1 MMRKTDVTKIINPA
15 GVSLEDNFVRVDIK
29 VQRLPQEVGDF
40 TKATHEQLFAL
51 MNEHEIVGIPY
62 VSDDF
67 QFVLNKLIQFIQI
80 NICEQLR
87 GQVAQRQAR
96 RIAVNYILQQSH
108 ELIIVHPFSQNIQ
121 KNRMVDRIK
130 KLSHIQLQN
139 PQNARIVARQFEP
152 KFVEAL
158 NCCVS
163 AFIFS
168 GRPGIKNKELIPYW
182 LNYPVDGVMEQPVTN
197 RNFVNM
203 TTLWIVDVKR
213 KISAMIVGTVFQV
226 LMQLEN
232 MIFEVYLELSHIFF
246 VGFFFFK
253 FRPSVEQV
261 FQRNYFL
268 EHSYGK

>member
-1 MMRKTDVTKIINPA
+1 MMWKTDVSKIINTA
-15 GVSLEDNFVRVDIK
+15 GISLKDNFVRVDIK
-29 VQRLPQEVGDF
+29 AQRLSQKIGDF
-40 TKATHEQLFAL
+40 IKTTNKQLFAR
-51 MNEHEIVGIPY
+51 MQKHEIVGIPY

-108 ELIIVHPFSQNIQ
+108 EPVIVHPFSENLQ
-121 KNRMVDRIK
+121 KNHMIDRIK
-130 KLSHIQLQN
+130 KLSHIQLQD
-139 PQNARIVARQFEP
+139 PQNARIVVRQFEP

-158 NCCVS
+158 HRCMS

-197 RNFVNM
+197 RSFMNM
-203 TTLWIVDVKR
+203 TALWIVNEKR
-213 KISAMIVGTVFQV
+213 EISAMIVGTAFQV
-226 LMQLEN
+226 LMKLEN
-232 MIFEVYLELSHIFF
+232 MIFEIYLELSHIVF
-246 VGFFFFK
+246 VGFFLFK